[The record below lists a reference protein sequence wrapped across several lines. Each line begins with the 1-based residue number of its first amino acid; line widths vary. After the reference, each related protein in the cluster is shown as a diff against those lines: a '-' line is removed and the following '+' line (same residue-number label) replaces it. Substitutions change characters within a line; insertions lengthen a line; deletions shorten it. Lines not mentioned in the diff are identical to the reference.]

1 MNFKEVAQK
10 WGISI
15 SEDGDVAAF
24 LEDLANKIEVLW
36 NEDPEKLLNTLYRL
50 DVSES
55 KLDIAMKRPKSGSMS
70 RDVAE
75 LIVEREL
82 QKFKTRNSK

>member
-1 MNFKEVAQK
+1 MSLSEIALK
-10 WGISI
+10 WGLLQN
-15 SEDGDVAAF
+15 EDIEVESF
-24 LEDLANKIEVLW
+24 LQALSHKIEILW

-75 LIVEREL
+75 LILEREL
-82 QKFKTRNSK
+82 QKFKTRNT

>member
-50 DVSES
+50 DVSEA
-55 KLDIAMKRPKSGSMS
+55 KLEVAMKRPKSGSMS

>member
-1 MNFKEVAQK
+1 MDFKEVAQK
-10 WGISI
+10 WGVVVNDD
-15 SEDGDVAAF
+15 EDIAAF
-24 LEDLANKIEVLW
+24 LEDLAKKIEVLW

-55 KLDIAMKRPKSGSMS
+55 KLEIAMKRPKSGSMS

-82 QKFKTRNSK
+82 QKFKTRNLK